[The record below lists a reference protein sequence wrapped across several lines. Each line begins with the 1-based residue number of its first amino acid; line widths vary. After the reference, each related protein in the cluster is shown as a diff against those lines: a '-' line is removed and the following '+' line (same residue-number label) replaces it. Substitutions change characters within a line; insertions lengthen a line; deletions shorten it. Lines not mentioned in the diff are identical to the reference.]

1 MGILYGS
8 GMREMGEGRATPDVA
23 EPVNKSPSA
32 SSASYDVAPPLPR
45 ESVAGKPWKEAGR
58 SHTAAAARVEAS
70 SSTVARIMGVHR
82 GSQARRLRERA
93 KAARHTARALAPVTG
108 QPSLSVTKLGGPRT
122 VSDHRLSFV
131 VRDCLLSRLSLLWPP
146 HERIDAL
153 RTFGV
158 RRELPH
164 AGQWRVRDCLVSP
177 VCRRRAAR
185 GGGLRMSLCPS
196 GACQVLSQCSS
207 SAAGT
212 GRDM

>member
-93 KAARHTARALAPVTG
+93 KAARHTARP
-108 QPSLSVTKLGGPRT
+108 
-122 VSDHRLSFV
+122 
-131 VRDCLLSRLSLLWPP
+131 W
-146 HERIDAL
+146 L
-153 RTFGV
+153 R
-158 RRELPH
+158 
-164 AGQWRVRDCLVSP
+164 
-177 VCRRRAAR
+177 
-185 GGGLRMSLCPS
+185 
-196 GACQVLSQCSS
+196 
-207 SAAGT
+207 
-212 GRDM
+212 